1 MYELSAVALAYL
13 LGSIPF
19 AWLVSRRHGVDVR
32 TVGSG
37 NAGASNVLR
46 SVGVAAG
53 MIVLIL
59 DVAKGILAVLIAQW
73 MGVGRA
79 MLVAAAVAAIVG
91 HVYPLWLGFRGGEG
105 VATAAGVFAVLLPV
119 GLIVAVAVFLVTVA
133 ITRFIS
139 VGSLLGA
146 GALVIVALARGA
158 PSAVIIGATI
168 VMAIIINS
176 HRPNL
181 ARLIAGTEPRLGQRV
196 AADVVH

>member
-19 AWLVSRRHGVDVR
+19 AWLVSRRHGVDIR

-37 NAGASNVLR
+37 NPGASNVLR

-53 MIVLIL
+53 MVVLIL
-59 DVAKGILAVLIAQW
+59 DVAKGTLAVLIAQW
-73 MGVGRA
+73 MGVDLA

-91 HVYPLWLGFRGGEG
+91 HVFPLWFGFRGGKG

-133 ITRFIS
+133 ITRFVS
-139 VGSLLGA
+139 VGSLLAA

-168 VMAIIINS
+168 VMVIIING
-176 HRPNL
+176 HRANL

-196 AADVVH
+196 AADVVR

>member
-91 HVYPLWLGFRGGEG
+91 HVYPLWLGFRGGKG

>member
-19 AWLVSRRHGVDVR
+19 AWLVSRRHGVDIR

-37 NAGASNVLR
+37 NPGASNVLR

-53 MIVLIL
+53 MAVLIL
-59 DVAKGILAVLIAQW
+59 DVAKGTLAVLIAQW
-73 MGVGRA
+73 MGVGLA

-91 HVYPLWLGFRGGEG
+91 HVYPLWFGFRGGKG

-119 GLIVAVAVFLVTVA
+119 GLIVAVVVFLVTVA
-133 ITRFIS
+133 ITRFVS

-158 PSAVIIGATI
+158 PSAVIIGASI
-168 VMAIIINS
+168 VMVIIING
-176 HRPNL
+176 HRANL

-196 AADVVH
+196 AADVVR